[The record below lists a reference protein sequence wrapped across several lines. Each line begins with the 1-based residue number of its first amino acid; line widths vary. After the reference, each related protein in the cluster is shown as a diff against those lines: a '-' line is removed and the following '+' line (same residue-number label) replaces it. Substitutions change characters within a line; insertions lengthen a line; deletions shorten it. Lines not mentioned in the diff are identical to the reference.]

1 MASKSNQIFFQGDSG
16 GPMVCRANG
25 KGGTRKNPRGKIP
38 YLTGIVSFGP
48 ENCGVKEMPGVY
60 TKVSSFAKFINK
72 LKDKLTFQRSKV
84 QNQTLENDNVN
95 EDEHS
100 LVPIDL

>member
-1 MASKSNQIFFQGDSG
+1 
-16 GPMVCRANG
+16 MVCRANG
-25 KGGTRKNPRGKIP
+25 KGGTRRHPKGKK

-48 ENCGVKEMPGVY
+48 ENCGVKKMPGVY

-84 QNQTLENDNVN
+84 QNQTLENDNSKAKKQLLNFEDDSFN
-95 EDEHS
+95 EDDEHS
-100 LVPIDL
+100 LLPIKFLE